1 MSRDTDDALRKLQDA
16 LWEEDAQEAPFLT
29 EEEIDA
35 LSDQDIPSHEPKS
48 VRNYTSGYKVYNSD
62 KTDTDLDTFSETVRV
77 SENPRPRGKGLF
89 AALLFLLTVAVVATL
104 LLYLYKGGFF

>member
-16 LWEEDAQEAPFLT
+16 LLEEEEQEAPFLI

-35 LSDQDIPSHEPKS
+35 LSDQDMPSREPNG
-48 VRNYTSGYKVYNSD
+48 VRNYASGYKVYNSD
-62 KTDTDLDTFSETVRV
+62 KTDTDLDTFSETVRM

-89 AALLFLLTVAVVATL
+89 AAVLFLLTAAVVAAL